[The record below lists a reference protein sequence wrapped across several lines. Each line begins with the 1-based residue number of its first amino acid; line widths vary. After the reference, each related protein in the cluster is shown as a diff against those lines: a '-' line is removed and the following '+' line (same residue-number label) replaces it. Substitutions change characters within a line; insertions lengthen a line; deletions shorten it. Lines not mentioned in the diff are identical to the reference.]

1 MKCKLSLLSRLK
13 VCCCIL
19 ANKEFYCVIVTDYYS
34 SGEPL
39 ATLTLSNLPYTETAI
54 KKLQKAL
61 KSELEL
67 LKSIKKHERK

>member
-1 MKCKLSLLSRLK
+1 MKHKLSLLTRLN
-13 VCCCIL
+13 VCWRIL
-19 ANKEFYCVIVTDYYS
+19 TNREFYCVIVTDYYS

-54 KKLQKAL
+54 MKLQKAL